1 MGHVGAHRGA
11 LGRTGA
17 RILILAETNFNVVFL
32 KTWGDAGGSLV
43 TYFSFKTQKL
53 SAVLML

>member
-1 MGHVGAHRGA
+1 MGRVGARRGA
-11 LGRTGA
+11 SGRVGA